1 MAFILLIPPRRG
13 EAIVDPD
20 GRATRRMTEYLEL
33 NAALVN
39 QKRTEIIEL
48 GDWDMTATT
57 NIDVAHGLE
66 YSDIIGIDAE
76 VVIRNDAD
84 TAKDGIGT
92 GVDATDTT
100 PQGYVGTID
109 STNINIV
116 RLTGGKF
123 DDAAYNAT
131 SYNRGWLIITYINQ

>member
-1 MAFILLIPPRRG
+1 MAFILLIAPRRG
-13 EAIVDPD
+13 EAIVDSE
-20 GRATRRMTEYLEL
+20 GRPTRRMTEYLEL

-39 QKRTEIIEL
+39 QERTAIIEL
-48 GDWDMTATT
+48 SDWDMDTTT

-66 YSDIIGIDAE
+66 YSDIISAE
-76 VVIRNDAD
+76 VFIRNDAD
-84 TAKDGIGT
+84 TAKDSINT

-131 SYNRGWLIITYINQ
+131 SYNRGWLIITYIND

>member
-1 MAFILLIPPRRG
+1 MAFILLIAPRRG
-13 EAIVDPD
+13 EAIVDSD
-20 GRATRRMTEYLEL
+20 GRPTRRMTEYFEL

-39 QKRTEIIEL
+39 QNRTETIEL
-48 GDWDMTATT
+48 GDWDMTTATGST
-57 NIDVAHGLE
+57 NIDIAHGLE
-66 YSDIIGIDAE
+66 YNDIISAE
-76 VVIRNDAD
+76 VFVRNDAN
-84 TAKDGIGT
+84 TAKDSIGT
-92 GVDATDTT
+92 GFDATNTT

-131 SYNRGWLIITYINQ
+131 SYNRGWIIITYTN

>member
-1 MAFILLIPPRRG
+1 MAFILLIAPRRG
-13 EAIVDPD
+13 EAIVDAE

-48 GDWDMTATT
+48 GDWNMDTT
-57 NIDVAHGLE
+57 TDIDVAHGLE
-66 YSDIIGIDAE
+66 YSDIIGIETE
-76 VVIRNDAD
+76 VLIRNDAD
-84 TAKDGIGT
+84 TAKDSIGT

-131 SYNRGWLIITYINQ
+131 SYNRGWLIITYIND